1 VPDRSPLRVAFTY
14 IARKQWAGGYNYQLN
29 LFSAL
34 ARHCP
39 AKIAPVLFAD
49 AHDAKELAPFSD
61 ISGVEVVVSP
71 AFNRNIGLVDAIATG
86 IDHKAANEFEAR
98 DIDVVFENARFYG
111 WRLPFPV
118 MAWFPD
124 FQHIRLPQLFSR
136 SARLRRDLGFRIQIA
151 SGRCILLSSESAL
164 RDYQASYPGRSN
176 TVFVARFA
184 TEPPPHF
191 LTADAAAILNQYRLP
206 RKFFYLP
213 NQFWRHKNHQAVI
226 DALTILEKRGVN
238 VIIVASGRGE
248 DPREP
253 NYFTNIMNQ
262 VRDRGIDANFCYLG
276 MIPLAHVY
284 ALMRTSMALINPSRF
299 EGWSSTVEEAKSFG
313 VPMILSDIDVHRE
326 QAGTDAR
333 FFGVD
338 DAKAL
343 ASHLSN
349 VWAESAPD
357 VVRELLPG
365 HEKRV
370 AAFAADFVRVVES
383 MVSDAGAG

>member
-1 VPDRSPLRVAFTY
+1 L
-14 IARKQWAGGYNYQLN
+14 
-29 LFSAL
+29 
-34 ARHCP
+34 
-39 AKIAPVLFAD
+39 
-49 AHDAKELAPFSD
+49 
-61 ISGVEVVVSP
+61 
-71 AFNRNIGLVDAIATG
+71 
-86 IDHKAANEFEAR
+86 
-98 DIDVVFENARFYG
+98 
-111 WRLPFPV
+111 
-118 MAWFPD
+118 
-124 FQHIRLPQLFSR
+124 
-136 SARLRRDLGFRIQIA
+136 
-151 SGRCILLSSESAL
+151 
-164 RDYQASYPGRSN
+164 
-176 TVFVARFA
+176 TV
-184 TEPPPHF
+184 
-191 LTADAAAILNQYRLP
+191 DAAAILNQYRLP

-238 VIIVASGRGE
+238 VIIVASGSGE

-253 NYFTNIMNQ
+253 NYFINIMNQ

-284 ALMRTSMALINPSRF
+284 ALMRISMALINPSRF

-383 MVSDAGAG
+383 MASDARADEIR